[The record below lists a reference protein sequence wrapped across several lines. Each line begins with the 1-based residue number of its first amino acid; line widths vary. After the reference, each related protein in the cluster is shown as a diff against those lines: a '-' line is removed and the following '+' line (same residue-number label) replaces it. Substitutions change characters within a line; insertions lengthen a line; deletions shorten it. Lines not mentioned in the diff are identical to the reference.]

1 MVDFDEFV
9 VMREDFLR
17 ELNIAVDKVIKEKES
32 IKLDY
37 DLIEKSLGVML
48 RNVRNLE
55 VNPISALTPIK
66 KEDMI
71 KITLDFFK
79 SIDSEFHKK
88 AINTI
93 LQQNENIKM
102 NIYNIHEVK
111 DFSKEDELGLLK
123 YTHNGNVECRSG
135 FARVNVPTRREV
147 YSEEQKILSGDECL
161 LEDLYTIVHE
171 TTHLFDLDLEKD
183 RIDRDQLQGG
193 EGKRKEKTT
202 RELLGEATTIV
213 FEDLL
218 SEYLLNNTSI
228 SKYAI
233 QEMYALRLNSNLQD
247 ARMVYSKLLLAK
259 EKGKSGEITSEFVEK
274 LMRDNGFTTQYIRKI
289 ANDIIH
295 NPRGMLYQKRY
306 ALGAL
311 ISPTIIKKYKEE
323 GVGAL
328 KEYLE
333 EAKNENFEGAL
344 KNLGIE
350 INDQGL
356 NELIKNLREHITN
369 LNMKAR

>member
-9 VMREDFLR
+9 VMRENFLR
-17 ELNIAVDKVIKEKES
+17 ELNIAVDRVIKEKES
-32 IKLDY
+32 MKLEY
-37 DLIEKSLGVML
+37 DLIEKSLGVMI
-48 RNVRNLE
+48 RNVKKLE

-66 KEDMI
+66 KENMI

-79 SIDSEFHKK
+79 SIDPEFHKK

-123 YTHNGNVECRSG
+123 YTHNGNVECRGG
-135 FARVNVPTRREV
+135 FARVNVPTRRELD
-147 YSEEQKILSGDECL
+147 SEEEKILSKDECA

-183 RIDRDQLQGG
+183 KTDREQLRGGG
-193 EGKRKEKTT
+193 EKRKERTT
-202 RELLGEATTIV
+202 RELLGEATTIA
-213 FEDLL
+213 FEGLL
-218 SEYLLNNTSI
+218 SEYLLNNTNI

-233 QEMYALRLNSNLQD
+233 QEMDILKLNSYLQD

-259 EKGKSGEITSEFVEK
+259 EKGKNGEITLEFVEK
-274 LMRDNGFTTQYIRKI
+274 LMRDNGFSTQDIRRM

-295 NPRGMLYQKRY
+295 NPHGMLYQKRY
-306 ALGAL
+306 ALGTL

-323 GVGAL
+323 GPIAL

-344 KNLGIE
+344 KVLGIE

-356 NELIKNLREHITN
+356 NQLIKNLREHVAN